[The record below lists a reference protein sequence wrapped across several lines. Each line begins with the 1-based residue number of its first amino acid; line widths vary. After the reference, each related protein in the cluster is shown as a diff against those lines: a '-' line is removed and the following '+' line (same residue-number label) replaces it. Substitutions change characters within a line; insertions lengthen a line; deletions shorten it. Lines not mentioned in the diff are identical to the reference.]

1 MKPQTAAIL
10 ESCAPTGWVVEP
22 LARQILIEYGLP
34 VTRWAWARDLEDALE
49 AAAGVG
55 YPLVVK
61 VVSPRVVHKS
71 DVGGVV
77 VGVKDEQGLRE
88 AYRRMARLPG
98 FDGVLLDEMAEGLE
112 LIVGAKHD
120 PQFGP
125 VVLTGI
131 GGTAVEIYQDAAIRM
146 APMSRDDA
154 RSALE
159 SLRGRKLLEGFRG
172 APPVHRESLIDLLV
186 RFSEMAHDLGP
197 AVDSID
203 LNPVFCGP
211 KRCVIADARIMLPRN
226 RDEEPEEASL

>member
-10 ESCAPTGWVVEP
+10 ESCASAGWVVEP
-22 LARQILIEYGLP
+22 LARRILTEYGLP
-34 VTRWAWARDLEDALE
+34 VTQWAWARDLENALE
-49 AAAGVG
+49 AAAEVG

-61 VVSPRVVHKS
+61 VVSPRVIHKS
-71 DVGGVV
+71 DVGGVI
-77 VGVKDEQGLRE
+77 VGVEDEQGVRE

-98 FDGVLLDEMAEGLE
+98 FEGVLLDEVADGLE

-131 GGTAVEIYQDAAIRM
+131 GGTAVEIYQDVAIRM
-146 APMSRDDA
+146 APMSPDDA
-154 RSALE
+154 ESALD
-159 SLRGRKLLEGFRG
+159 SLRARKLLEGFRG
-172 APPVHRESLIDLLV
+172 APPVQRESLVDLLV

-211 KRCVIADARIMLPRN
+211 ERCVIADARIMLPRN
-226 RDEEPEEASL
+226 QG